1 MPRCDPTAQRI
12 VALGLDL
19 FGDSWQGQFARMCG
33 LSRPYVTRIAKGERP
48 VTEAVKVA
56 IVAGLRAEA
65 KRLRSRAV
73 ELTAAANEFGEG

>member
-1 MPRCDPTAQRI
+1 
-12 VALGLDL
+12 
-19 FGDSWQGQFARMCG
+19 MCG